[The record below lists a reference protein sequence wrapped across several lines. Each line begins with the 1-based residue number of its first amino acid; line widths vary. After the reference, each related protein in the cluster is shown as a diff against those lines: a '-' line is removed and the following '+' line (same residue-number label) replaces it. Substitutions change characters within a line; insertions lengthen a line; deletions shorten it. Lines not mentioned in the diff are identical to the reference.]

1 VHDIEPYYNWRGYY
15 VASEDPYSPFFE
27 REYSEFEFTSKIYNY
42 YIHPQWD
49 SFGSQT
55 LFMKIL
61 YCHYEQGFAVIEF
74 IGEWNDLL
82 YNDIM
87 FLKREVIETMMDQGV
102 SKFILIGENV
112 LNFHFSDD
120 SYYEEWFEDVND
132 RDGWIALMNI
142 RDHVQEDISSANID
156 SYFVLG
162 GKLNEVRWRTMNPDQ
177 LFESVERHV
186 MRRLAMWCFNRKGA
200 KGAKIFFT
208 LRSLRLCG

>member
-1 VHDIEPYYNWRGYY
+1 MHDIEPYYNWRGYY

-55 LFMKIL
+55 LFMKVL
-61 YCHYEQGFAVIEF
+61 YCHYEQGFAVIEL

-162 GKLNEVRWRTMNPDQ
+162 GKLNEMKWRTMNPDQ

-186 MRRLAMWCFNRKGA
+186 IRRLTA
-200 KGAKIFFT
+200 
-208 LRSLRLCG
+208 

>member
-1 VHDIEPYYNWRGYY
+1 MHDIEPYYNWRGYY
-15 VASEDPYSPFFE
+15 IASEDPYSPFFE
-27 REYSEFEFTSKIYNY
+27 REYSEFEFSSKIYNY

-55 LFMKIL
+55 LFMKVL
-61 YCHYEQGFAVIEF
+61 YCHYDNGFAIIEL

-87 FLKREVIETMMDQGV
+87 FLKREVIETMMQQGI
-102 SKFILIGENV
+102 SKFILIGENI
-112 LNFHFSDD
+112 LNFHSSDD
-120 SYYEEWFEDVND
+120 SYYEEWFEEVND
-132 RDGWIALMNI
+132 SDGWIALMNI
-142 RDHVQEDISSANID
+142 REHVLSDISSANID

-186 MRRLAMWCFNRKGA
+186 MRRLAM
-200 KGAKIFFT
+200 
-208 LRSLRLCG
+208 

>member
-1 VHDIEPYYNWRGYY
+1 MHDIEPYYNWRGYY

-27 REYSEFEFTSKIYNY
+27 REYSEFEFSSKIYNY

-55 LFMKIL
+55 LFMKVL
-61 YCHYEQGFAVIEF
+61 YCHYDNGFAVIEF

-87 FLKREVIETMMDQGV
+87 FLKREVIELMMQEGV
-102 SKFILIGENV
+102 TKFILIGENI

-120 SYYEEWFEDVND
+120 SYYEEWFEEVNENE
-132 RDGWIALMNI
+132 GWIALMNA
-142 RDHVQEDISSANID
+142 REHVLADMSDANID
-156 SYFVLG
+156 RYFVSG

-186 MRRLAMWCFNRKGA
+186 MRRLTAG
-200 KGAKIFFT
+200 
-208 LRSLRLCG
+208 

>member
-1 VHDIEPYYNWRGYY
+1 MHDIEPYYNWRGYY

-55 LFMKIL
+55 LFMKVL
-61 YCHYEQGFAVIEF
+61 YCHYENGFAVIEL

-87 FLKREVIETMMDQGV
+87 FLKREVIETMMQQGV
-102 SKFILIGENV
+102 SKFILIGENI
-112 LNFHFSDD
+112 LNFHSSDD
-120 SYYEEWFEDVND
+120 SYYEEWFEEVND
-132 RDGWIALMNI
+132 SDGWIALMNI
-142 RDHVQEDISSANID
+142 REHVLSDINSANID
-156 SYFVLG
+156 SYFVMG
-162 GKLNEVRWRTMNPDQ
+162 GNLNEVRWRTMNPDQ

-186 MRRLAMWCFNRKGA
+186 MRRL
-200 KGAKIFFT
+200 T
-208 LRSLRLCG
+208 T

>member
-1 VHDIEPYYNWRGYY
+1 MHDIEPYYNWRGYY

-27 REYSEFEFTSKIYNY
+27 REYSEFEFSSKLYNY

-55 LFMKIL
+55 LFMKVL
-61 YCHYEQGFAVIEF
+61 YCHYENGFAIIEL

-87 FLKREVIETMMDQGV
+87 FLKREVIELMMQEGV
-102 SKFILIGENV
+102 SKFILIGENI

-120 SYYEEWFEDVND
+120 SYYDEWFDEVSEN
-132 RDGWIALMNI
+132 DGWIALMNA
-142 RDHVQEDISSANID
+142 REHVLADMGDASID
-156 SYFVLG
+156 RYFVSG
-162 GKLNEVRWRTMNPDQ
+162 GKLNEVKWRTMNPDQ

-186 MRRLAMWCFNRKGA
+186 MRRL
-200 KGAKIFFT
+200 T
-208 LRSLRLCG
+208 T

>member
-1 VHDIEPYYNWRGYY
+1 M
-15 VASEDPYSPFFE
+15 ASEDPYSPFFE

-61 YCHYEQGFAVIEF
+61 YCHYEQGFAVIEL

-162 GKLNEVRWRTMNPDQ
+162 GKLNEMKWRTMNPDQ

-186 MRRLAMWCFNRKGA
+186 MRRLAM
-200 KGAKIFFT
+200 
-208 LRSLRLCG
+208 

>member
-1 VHDIEPYYNWRGYY
+1 MHDIEPYYNWRGYY
-15 VASEDPYSPFFE
+15 VASEDPYSPFFD
-27 REYSEFEFTSKIYNY
+27 REYSEFEFTSKLYNY

-162 GKLNEVRWRTMNPDQ
+162 GKLNEMKWRTMNPDQ

-186 MRRLAMWCFNRKGA
+186 MRRLTA
-200 KGAKIFFT
+200 
-208 LRSLRLCG
+208 

>member
-1 VHDIEPYYNWRGYY
+1 MHDIEPYYNWRGYY

-27 REYSEFEFTSKIYNY
+27 REYSEFEFSSKLYNY

-55 LFMKIL
+55 LFMKVL
-61 YCHYEQGFAVIEF
+61 YCHYENGFAIIEL

-87 FLKREVIETMMDQGV
+87 FLKREVIELMMLEGV
-102 SKFILIGENV
+102 SKFILIGENI

-120 SYYEEWFEDVND
+120 SYYDEWFDEVSEN
-132 RDGWIALMNI
+132 DGWIALMNA
-142 RDHVQEDISSANID
+142 REHVLADMGDASID
-156 SYFVLG
+156 RYFVSG
-162 GKLNEVRWRTMNPDQ
+162 GKLNEVKWRTMNPDQ

-186 MRRLAMWCFNRKGA
+186 MRRLAM
-200 KGAKIFFT
+200 
-208 LRSLRLCG
+208 

>member
-1 VHDIEPYYNWRGYY
+1 
-15 VASEDPYSPFFE
+15 
-27 REYSEFEFTSKIYNY
+27 
-42 YIHPQWD
+42 
-49 SFGSQT
+49 
-55 LFMKIL
+55 MKIL
-61 YCHYEQGFAVIEF
+61 YCHYEQGFAVIEL

-162 GKLNEVRWRTMNPDQ
+162 GKLNEMKWRTMNPDQ

-186 MRRLAMWCFNRKGA
+186 MRRLAM
-200 KGAKIFFT
+200 
-208 LRSLRLCG
+208 